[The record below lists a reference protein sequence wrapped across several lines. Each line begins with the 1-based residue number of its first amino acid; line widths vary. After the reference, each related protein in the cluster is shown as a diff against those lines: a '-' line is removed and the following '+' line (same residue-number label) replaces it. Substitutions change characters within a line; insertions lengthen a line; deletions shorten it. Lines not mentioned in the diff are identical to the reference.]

1 MALERRLYGS
11 RRTGTVAW
19 LWQRVTAIVIGLGLL
34 ALGAALALAGHLRY
48 AVWQGVMASFP
59 VRILL
64 FLWLLAIVIHA
75 YLGIETILKD
85 YVHAPFVRL
94 GMQAGALLV
103 LLGLLAFGAMV
114 FVTWR

>member
-1 MALERRLYGS
+1 MALERALYGS

-34 ALGAALALAGHLRY
+34 ALGTALGLAGRLRY
-48 AVWQGVMASFP
+48 ATWHGAMGSFP
-59 VRILL
+59 VRALL
-64 FLWLLAIVIHA
+64 FVWLLALVVHA
-75 YLGIETILKD
+75 YLGVETILKD

-94 GMQAGALLV
+94 AAQAGGLLV

-114 FVTWR
+114 LVTW